1 MQYYQSPDGSRT
13 PLPAPSIDTGM
24 GLERAAA
31 ILQEKNSVYETDLLR
46 PILDRAVELSGTI
59 LCPKLGNGLRAAGG
73 GGACPGG
80 GLPYQRRRGPRKR
93 RPGLC
98 AETCDPPGHSIW
110 EASGTGPGLLCAR
123 LPMLPL
129 PASMKAY
136 PELSAN
142 RSFIQR
148 VVSLEEERFAQTYER
163 GMGILEGLLLAHK
176 GASALS
182 GSDVFTLY
190 DTYGFPPEL
199 TSEIASEN
207 GLAVDMEGFEREM
220 EAQRERARS
229 AHAFVGG
236 MEKLT
241 TYENLGVDAVRF
253 VGYEELSQT
262 SLVVAL
268 LEDDSPV
275 GHASE
280 GKNVEVVLQDT
291 PFYPEGGGQVG
302 DSGVIIGPKGTVRVE
317 HTHAPVAG
325 LIVHHGVVEQGD
337 ISLGDRVEAVVE
349 AGLRTD
355 AARNHSG
362 THLLHAAL
370 RQTLGPHVR
379 QAGSHVAPERLRF
392 DYSHV
397 GPLSREEQLDIQSIG
412 QRQNHGE
419 PAGERTR
426 VQPYPGSPGR
436 RPSLLRR
443 PVWGRGQGGGNVQ
456 RRRPLQRGGVRR
468 HPCSQH
474 GGSGAPVR
482 YWRLRNR
489 RRHAQDRGGYGPGSP

>member
-46 PILDRAVELSGTI
+46 PILDRAVELSGQSYAQDSETDYALRVVAEHARAVAFLI
-59 LCPKLGNGLRAAGG
+59 NDGVVPGNGGRGYVLRRVIRRAIRYGRRL
-73 GGACPGG
+73 
-80 GLPYQRRRGPRKR
+80 GLDQ
-93 RPGLC
+93 
-98 AETCDPPGHSIW
+98 AFFAQIADV
-110 EASGTGPGLLCAR
+110 AVAR
-123 LPMLPL
+123 FQ
-129 PASMKAY
+129 KAY

-163 GMGILEGLLLAHK
+163 GMGILEGLLAAHK
-176 GASALS
+176 GVGVLS
-182 GSDVFTLY
+182 GSDVFTLS

-207 GLAVDMEGFEREM
+207 GFSVDMEGFEREM
-220 EAQRERARS
+220 QAQRERARS
-229 AHAFVGG
+229 AHGFVGG

-241 TYENLGVDAVRF
+241 AYEDLGIDAVRF

-262 SLVVAL
+262 SVVVAL
-268 LEDDSPV
+268 LEDNSPV

-280 GKNVEVVLQDT
+280 GRKIEVVLQDS

-302 DSGVIIGPKGTVRVE
+302 DSGVITGPDGAVRVE

-325 LIVHHGVVEQGD
+325 LIVHQGVVERGGV
-337 ISLGDRVEAVVE
+337 SLGDQVEAVVKE
-349 AGLRTD
+349 RSRAD

-370 RQTLGPHVR
+370 RQTLGPPR
-379 QAGSHVAPERLRF
+379 ASGW
-392 DYSHV
+392 
-397 GPLSREEQLDIQSIG
+397 
-412 QRQNHGE
+412 
-419 PAGERTR
+419 
-426 VQPYPGSPGR
+426 
-436 RPSLLRR
+436 LLR
-443 PVWGRGQGGGNVQ
+443 
-456 RRRPLQRGGVRR
+456 
-468 HPCSQH
+468 
-474 GGSGAPVR
+474 
-482 YWRLRNR
+482 
-489 RRHAQDRGGYGPGSP
+489 GPGPIAFRL